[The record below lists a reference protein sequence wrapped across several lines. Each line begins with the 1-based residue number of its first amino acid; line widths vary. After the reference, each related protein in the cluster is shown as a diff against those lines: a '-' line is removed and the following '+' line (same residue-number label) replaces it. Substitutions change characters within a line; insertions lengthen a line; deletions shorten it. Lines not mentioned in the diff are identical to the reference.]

1 MSNEIPEHLQR
12 MIEELRKKGINVT
25 VAQVAA
31 GQVNIESDEPSPLHK
46 VMSQALNAMGE
57 HNFDAHR
64 RCLTMNAMQ
73 VIGMLVNEAGA
84 LIDTMQH
91 LEEKHDSVE
100 AAEWIVSTLK
110 LVDALT
116 GVVSASERDTGNAFQ
131 FTNNDPAHD
140 GHGARAIQRAE
151 ARLAELKAK
160 AAPLH

>member
-31 GQVNIESDEPSPLHK
+31 GQVNIDPEPSPLHK

-57 HNFDAHR
+57 HNFDGHR

-73 VIGMLVNEAGA
+73 VIGFLVGEAGH

-91 LEEKHDSVE
+91 LDEAHDSVE